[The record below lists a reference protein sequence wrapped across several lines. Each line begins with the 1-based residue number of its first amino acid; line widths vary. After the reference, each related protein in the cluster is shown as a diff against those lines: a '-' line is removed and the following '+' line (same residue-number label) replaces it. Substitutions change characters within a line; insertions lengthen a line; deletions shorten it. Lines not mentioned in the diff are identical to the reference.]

1 MTELDTLR
9 YRVGRFL
16 LFLVWAHVP
25 LLAGVA
31 VLTGHSAWGG
41 ALAGALLAGC
51 YHLMWHRHAI
61 SSATRHVSAIVLIAE
76 PAVLLVLLS
85 GHPWQM
91 DMHMYFFAMLALTIA
106 WCDRRTIL
114 VAAAATVIHHLLLL
128 YLLPIVVFPGGGN
141 LERVGFHAGI
151 VLFQTAVLVWL
162 SDRLVESFARTE
174 GMAEEI
180 LAKNEALEARTRE
193 AEEAS
198 RAKTLFLASMSHEIR
213 TPMNAILGFC
223 HLIARSRLDAR
234 QKDYVGKIN
243 QAGISLLRLINDI
256 LDFSKNEAGK
266 LTLEAHPF
274 DLRSAV
280 EGTLQLVA
288 NDAEALA
295 VKVVSEIDPDV
306 PQRLTGDEVRFGQ
319 ILLNLLS
326 NAVKFSAGGMVR
338 VGLAVAN
345 EGDDGQGDAGRV
357 VLKLSVAD
365 TGIGMTREQQER
377 LFTSFTQ
384 ADSST
389 TRRFGG
395 TGLGLTICRQIL
407 EQMGGGIDVVSAPGD
422 GSTFTC
428 RLPMM
433 RAEEAPADVQV
444 PDWMRS
450 LRVLAADDNSA
461 SRQIMQDIF
470 AGWGMA
476 LDLVASGSE
485 ALSAMRVGDEIGKPY
500 DLVLLDW
507 KMPGL
512 DGIETAR
519 AMPAVLRKSPP
530 PRTIVVTAYGT
541 EDAVLG
547 REAKAGATDRGAG
560 SIDGFL
566 PKPLMPET
574 LLETILATFASKDV
588 VEPAVLEDDIGP
600 RVVPH
605 LRGLRVLLVEDNE
618 INREIGTALLTD
630 AGFLV
635 DCAEDGLAA
644 CARVEERAAAY
655 AAVLMDVQMPEMDG
669 VEATRVIRRTW
680 SREQLPIIAMTAYA
694 YEEERLRC
702 LEAGMNDHVAKPV
715 DPGLLMRTLERWLVR
730 PVAPDEIVMAGRAEA
745 LRGGSPAGAL

>member
-1 MTELDTLR
+1 
-9 YRVGRFL
+9 VSG
-16 LFLVWAHVP
+16 V
-25 LLAGVA
+25 LLAA
-31 VLTGHSAWGG
+31 
-41 ALAGALLAGC
+41 C
-51 YHLMWHRHAI
+51 YHLMWHFHGI
-61 SSATRHVSAIVLIAE
+61 SSATRHVSAVVLVGE

-114 VAAAATVIHHLLLL
+114 VAAAATVLHHLLLL
-128 YLLPIVVFPGGGN
+128 ALLPMVVFPGNGN
-141 LERVGFHAGI
+141 LERVAFHAVV

-162 SDRLVESFARTE
+162 SDRLVEGFARTKA
-174 GMAEEI
+174 MSEEI
-180 LAKNEALEARTRE
+180 LTKNEALEARTRE
-193 AEEAS
+193 AEDAN

-234 QKDYVGKIN
+234 QQDYVGKIS

-274 DLRSAV
+274 DVRGAV
-280 EGTLQLVA
+280 ESALQLVS
-288 NDAEALA
+288 NDAGALA

-306 PQRLTGDEVRFGQ
+306 PMRVTGDEVRFGQ

-338 VGLAVAN
+338 VRLAVAG
-345 EGDDGQGDAGRV
+345 EGDNGGTGV
-357 VLKLSVAD
+357 TLKLSVAD
-365 TGIGMTREQQER
+365 TGIGMTHEQQER

-395 TGLGLTICRQIL
+395 TGLGLAICRQIL
-407 EQMGGGIDVVSAPGD
+407 EQMGGGIDVVSAPGA

-433 RAEEAPADVQV
+433 WAAETAVDALV
-444 PDWMRS
+444 PDWVRG

-461 SRQIMQDIF
+461 SRQILQGIF
-470 AGWGMA
+470 GDWDMP

-519 AMPAVLRKSPP
+519 AMSAVLHKSPP
-530 PRTIVVTAYGT
+530 PKAIIVTAYGT
-541 EDAVLG
+541 EEAVLG
-547 REAKAGATDRGAG
+547 REAKVGAMGARTV
-560 SIDGFL
+560 DGFL

-574 LLETILATFASKDV
+574 LLETILAIFARKDAAAPRGIA
-588 VEPAVLEDDIGP
+588 EDIGP
-600 RVVPH
+600 MVVPH
-605 LRGLRVLLVEDNE
+605 LRGLRVLLVEDNA
-618 INREIGTALLTD
+618 INREIGMALLSD
-630 AGFLV
+630 AGLLV

-644 CARVEERAAAY
+644 CARVEDQAGAY
-655 AAVLMDVQMPEMDG
+655 AAILMDVQMPEMDG
-669 VEATRVIRRTW
+669 IEATRVIRQTW
-680 SREQLPIIAMTAYA
+680 STAELPIIAMTAYA

-715 DPGLLMRTLERWLVR
+715 DPGLLIRTLERWLVR
-730 PVAPDEIVMAGRAEA
+730 PVVPEEILMAGRPEA
-745 LRGGSPAGAL
+745 LRGRSSTGAV